1 MKKKNSKWKYAVGI
15 MLFMIINLLLKLFVV
30 DVFKVHGYSMYPTL
44 NNGSYVFA
52 SKLASGVRMPRNV
65 LEIPW
70 LNNVCY
76 YLFPNEWA
84 DSVFAHTPNTFKRL
98 GKNTI
103 ERNDVVVFNM
113 PYYLSSVGVKRCLG
127 MPGDSI
133 GLYSEKK
140 GLLSVIPYEGMRL
153 DSKLFSLSQQ
163 DTLKTKFLF
172 IKDES
177 NNELVATMNFY
188 FLQGDNVESS
198 IDSRMWGLLPE
209 DHIIAKVLFTLF

>member
-1 MKKKNSKWKYAVGI
+1 
-15 MLFMIINLLLKLFVV
+15 
-30 DVFKVHGYSMYPTL
+30 
-44 NNGSYVFA
+44 
-52 SKLASGVRMPRNV
+52 MPRNV

-113 PYYLSSVGVKRCLG
+113 PYYLSSVGVKRCIG